1 MLMRKWINLSES
13 LFYKGPF
20 KPRYGDGVDEIVI
33 LKNPTRREVERLRAA
48 SQYGDVRG
56 LLDNDLYVWDAELA
70 THSEV
75 AETLKI
81 DGSDLHMEPDYVTV
95 NDCPPDFTDE
105 EAHESASWIKN
116 HAAMKAIYG
125 EDFRLFLEAPDAGK
139 EWNF

>member
-1 MLMRKWINLSES
+1 MRDWINLAES

-20 KPRYGDGVDEIVI
+20 KTQYGGSVDEIVI
-33 LKNPTRREVERLRAA
+33 LKNPSKAEVEKLRKS

-75 AETLKI
+75 AKNI
-81 DGSDLHMEPDYVTV
+81 GQDGSDLHMEPDHVTV

-105 EAHESASWIKN
+105 EARECASWIKN
-116 HAAMKAIYG
+116 HPVMQGIYG
-125 EDFRLFLEAPDAGK
+125 HVFAVHLSAPDSGADW
-139 EWNF
+139 EF